1 MPNTEEWNPWIT
13 NSRDLETMQRIALEA
28 VEFADDDGAFRRYA
42 SEHNLTVNDVVY
54 YLNAYEY
61 GGVAGL
67 EAIRN
72 PDIIP
77 PDVARGAIEAIGAAL
92 DAHFTWPMAYRLTD
106 EGTGIGV
113 YQVQERM
120 NGDRYLFPVCQF
132 RLTLKG
138 KMWHL
143 YWMRKF
149 DAWWPYPPSG
159 GRHRYTLKA
168 RIEQLLE
175 DEDGCFWG

>member
-1 MPNTEEWNPWIT
+1 MNEWDQRLA
-13 NSRDLETMQRIALEA
+13 NSRSLQTMQRIALDA
-28 VEFADDDGAFRRYA
+28 IEFADDDSAYHRYA
-42 SEHNLTVNDVVY
+42 SEHNLTVNEVVY
-54 YLNAYEY
+54 YLNAYED

-77 PDVARGAIEAIGAAL
+77 PDIARGAIEQIGAAL

-106 EGTGIGV
+106 EGTGIGLH
-113 YQVQERM
+113 QIQERM
-120 NGDRYLFPVCQF
+120 NSDRFLFPICQF

-138 KMWHL
+138 QMWHL
-143 YWMRKF
+143 YWMRRF
-149 DAWWPYPPSG
+149 DAWWPYPPPM

-168 RIEQLLE
+168 RIEQLLL
-175 DEDGCFWG
+175 DEDGCFWV

>member
-1 MPNTEEWNPWIT
+1 MPRTEEWDPWIA
-13 NSRDLETMQRIALEA
+13 NNRDLETMPRIVLEA
-28 VEFADDDGAFRRYA
+28 AELGDNAWAFHEYA
-42 SEHNLTVNDVVY
+42 KEQGLTVNEVVY

-67 EAIRN
+67 AAIRN
-72 PDIIP
+72 PGIIP
-77 PDVARGAIEAIGAAL
+77 PDIARGAIEEIGEAL

-106 EGTGIGV
+106 EGMSIGV
-113 YQVQERM
+113 YQIQERM
-120 NGDRYLFPVCQF
+120 NGDRYLFPICQF

-149 DAWWPYPPSG
+149 DVSWPYPPAA
-159 GRHRYTLKA
+159 GRHRYMLKA
-168 RIEQLLE
+168 RIEQLLL
-175 DEDGCFWG
+175 DEDGCFWD